1 MPERTSYVHGTPS
14 WADLGTTDPQAAKA
28 FYGSIFGWEAKE
40 QDTPN
45 GPYIMFYKGDK
56 AVAAAMPLT
65 EMETSQGVPPH
76 WNTYIAVDDV
86 AAAATAATEAGGHV
100 IVEPMEVMDAG
111 KMAFVADPGG
121 AVFGLWEAGNHIGAQ
136 LVNEHGALSWNELI
150 TDDTDG
156 AEEFYGKVLGWT
168 TETAEMP
175 AGPYTSWMVGQAP
188 VGGMMK
194 KRTEMGPIPN
204 VWGVYFGADDCD
216 ACLEDVKAAGGTV
229 VMDPIEVPEV
239 GRLAVVSDP
248 QGAMFTVFTAANPT
262 S

>member
-1 MPERTSYVHGTPS
+1 
-14 WADLGTTDPQAAKA
+14 
-28 FYGSIFGWEAKE
+28 
-40 QDTPN
+40 
-45 GPYIMFYKGDK
+45 MFYKGDK

-86 AAAATAATEAGGHV
+86 ATAATAATEAGGHV